1 MNSALKW
8 KLAFAFLLVF
18 VAGGMTGAFFGF
30 HHIRHHVILG
40 PPKSGEV
47 GDRMREHFRRSLD
60 LTPEQESKVAPII
73 EATSRKLEAIRLET
87 AERVRLVME
96 ESKKEVAPLL
106 TPDQQ
111 KKLDRLEAE
120 HRKMM
125 SHHGFDPPPPH
136 DNEHKPPP
144 LPP

>member
-1 MNSALKW
+1 MNGALKW
-8 KLAFAFLLVF
+8 KLALAFLLVF
-18 VAGGMTGAFFGF
+18 FAGATMGAFFGF

-60 LTPEQESKVAPII
+60 LTTEQESKVAPII
-73 EATSRKLEAIRLET
+73 EATSAKLEAIRLET

-106 TPDQQ
+106 TPEQQ
-111 KKLDRLEAE
+111 KKLDQLEAQ

-125 SHHGFDPPPPH
+125 LHHGFDPPPKH
-136 DNEHKPPP
+136 DLEDKPPP
-144 LPP
+144 PPP

>member
-136 DNEHKPPP
+136 DDEHKPPP
-144 LPP
+144 PPP